1 MALLPGGGQAE
12 LAVAHETHVLAVPDA
27 MSWEEAG
34 GFVEVFATAHDAL
47 FTQAELTAGER
58 LLVNGA
64 AGGVGVAAVQLGL
77 AAGATVT
84 ANARHHHDELRALG
98 ADTDVDGEYDVIL
111 ELVGGENL
119 ATNLERLALKGRISV
134 IGTGAGSSA
143 QIQFGYLTRKRG
155 RIHGSTL
162 RARTIEEKAEV
173 MAALGA
179 FMAGHAF
186 RVPVEESFPLDRTQD
201 AYERFRAGNK
211 FGKIVVCP

>member
-1 MALLPGGGQAE
+1 MRVAAVHDGRLEVEERPDPVPGDGELLIRVRAAGVNGADLQQAAGRYPPPPGVTDVPGLECAGETTDGRRVMALLPGGGQAE
-12 LAVAHETHVLAVPDA
+12 LAVAHETHVLPVPD
-27 MSWEEAG
+27 SLTLEQAG

-47 FTQAELTAGER
+47 FTQAELAAGER

-64 AGGVGVAAVQLGL
+64 AGGVGVAAVQLGV

-134 IGTGAGSSA
+134 IGTGAGS
-143 QIQFGYLTRKRG
+143 R
-155 RIHGSTL
+155 
-162 RARTIEEKAEV
+162 
-173 MAALGA
+173 
-179 FMAGHAF
+179 
-186 RVPVEESFPLDRTQD
+186 
-201 AYERFRAGNK
+201 
-211 FGKIVVCP
+211 